1 MKFGRRMRAAGGA
14 AFVMALGTLA
24 RTPAAAQA
32 TFRAAA
38 PGMVIEFDEKMQSR
52 LLVQKEGQE
61 TPLNSFAPA
70 ESVLVN
76 GKSLNGFAFKS
87 GSKKPIQD
95 KIGNGTQYRLVGEA
109 DTLREELSITTY
121 ANFPALA
128 ILQARYTNIGGQ
140 DAQVDGWWFQRHLP
154 ANSDSATPPF
164 WSYQSGSYEKRP
176 DWVLPLHAGFRQEN
190 FMGMNDTDYGG
201 GTPIS
206 DVWRRDVG
214 IAIGHVEPTP
224 KLVSLAV
231 TMPDA
236 SGADLRIEAA
246 VHRALKPNESF
257 QTLRTFVTVHHGD
270 YFDTLTAYRRLMT
283 RNGIRFAEFG
293 KTPYEPVWC
302 GWGYGRGFT
311 PAQIYA
317 ALPKA
322 AELGFKW
329 AVIDDGWQDNI
340 GDWNLNPT
348 KFPRG
353 DADMRAMTARIRA
366 GGMRPELWWAPMAA
380 HPSSQIFKEHPD
392 WLLVN
397 ESGQHQRI
405 SYWNAFYLCPAYKPV
420 QEYTKA
426 LVVKMLRDWD
436 FDGLK
441 LDGQHLNAAPPC
453 YNPAH
458 HHAAPQEA
466 YEQEAA
472 LFKLVYETAKQI
484 KPDAV
489 VELCPCGDAYTFYNL
504 PFMNQSVASDPESS
518 WQIRT
523 KGKTLKALM
532 GVNAPYLGDYVE
544 LSDGGNDFASTLGVG
559 GVVGSMFR
567 WPPESS
573 PNRNDRAAMRARRN
587 DLTEAKE
594 SDWKKWVALYEDKRL
609 SQGEYLGSLYDIGF
623 DRPEAHAIR
632 KDGRLYYAFY
642 AKDFQGPVELRGLDR
657 RAYRIRDY
665 ESDKDYGSVHGPTA
679 PLMVSFQKHLLLE
692 AIPVTQPGRSGY

>member
-1 MKFGRRMRAAGGA
+1 
-14 AFVMALGTLA
+14 
-24 RTPAAAQA
+24 
-32 TFRAAA
+32 
-38 PGMVIEFDEKMQSR
+38 PG
-52 LLVQKEGQE
+52 
-61 TPLNSFAPA
+61 
-70 ESVLVN
+70 
-76 GKSLNGFAFKS
+76 FK
-87 GSKKPIQD
+87 
-95 KIGNGTQYRLVGEA
+95 
-109 DTLREELSITTY
+109 
-121 ANFPALA
+121 
-128 ILQARYTNIGGQ
+128 
-140 DAQVDGWWFQRHLP
+140 
-154 ANSDSATPPF
+154 
-164 WSYQSGSYEKRP
+164 
-176 DWVLPLHAGFRQEN
+176 QEN
-190 FMGMNDTDYGG
+190 FMGMNATDYGG

-214 IAIGHVEPTP
+214 IGIGHFEPTP

-236 SGADLRIEAA
+236 SGANLRIEAA
-246 VHRALKPNESF
+246 IYRALKPNESF

-283 RNGIRFAEFG
+283 RSGIRFAEFG

-322 AELGFKW
+322 SELGFKW

-340 GDWNLNPT
+340 GDWNLNPA

-405 SYWNAFYLCPAYKPV
+405 SYWNAFYLCPSYKPV

-458 HHAAPQEA
+458 HHAEPQEA

-472 LFKLVYETAKQI
+472 LFKLIYETAKQI

-489 VELCPCGDAYTFYNL
+489 IELCPCGDAYTFYNL

-573 PNRNDRAAMRARRN
+573 SGRNDRAALRARRN

-594 SDWKKWVALYEDKRL
+594 SDWKKWVALYEAKRL

-642 AKDFQGPVELRGLDR
+642 AKDFQGPVELRGLDK

-665 ESDKDYGSVHGPTA
+665 ENDKDYGSVHGPTA
-679 PLMVSFQKHLLLE
+679 PLTVSFQKHLLLE

>member
-1 MKFGRRMRAAGGA
+1 MKFGGRLRAACTA
-14 AFVMALGTLA
+14 TFVIELALLSLTSALAGT
-24 RTPAAAQA
+24 

-38 PGMVIEFDEKMQSR
+38 PGMTLEFDEKMQSR
-52 LLVQKEGQE
+52 LLVPQNGKQ
-61 TPLNSFAPA
+61 TPLSRFEPA
-70 ESVLVN
+70 ESLLVN
-76 GKSLNGFAFKS
+76 GKTLNEFTFKS
-87 GSKKPIQD
+87 GSKRPIQD
-95 KIGNGTQYRLVGEA
+95 KIGKGTQYRLIGEA
-109 DTLREELSITTY
+109 NGLREELSITTY
-121 ANFPALA
+121 PNFPALA

-140 DAQVDGWWFQRHLP
+140 AMQVDRWRFQRHLP
-154 ANSDSATPPF
+154 AGPSSAADSAVPPF
-164 WSYQSGSYEKRP
+164 WSYQSGSYERRP
-176 DWVLPLHAGFRQEN
+176 DWILPLRAGFKQAN

-206 DVWRRDVG
+206 DVWRHDVG
-214 IAIGHVEPTP
+214 IGIGHIEPTP
-224 KLVSLAV
+224 KLVSLEV

-236 SGADLRIEAA
+236 SRADLSIEEA
-246 VHRALKPNESF
+246 VQRTLKPNESF
-257 QTLRTFVTVHHGD
+257 QTLRTFVMAHHGD
-270 YFDTLTAYRRLMT
+270 YFNTLTAYRRLMIG
-283 RNGIRFAEFG
+283 NGARFTDFG
-293 KTPYEPVWC
+293 ATPYEPVWC
-302 GWGYGRGFT
+302 GWGYGRTFT
-311 PAQIYA
+311 PAQIDA
-317 ALPKA
+317 TLPKA
-322 AELGFKW
+322 SGLGFKW

-340 GDWNLNPT
+340 GDWNLNPA
-348 KFPRG
+348 KFPNG

-366 GGMRPELWWAPMAA
+366 SGMRPELWWAPMAA
-380 HPSSQIFKEHPD
+380 HPSSQIYKEHPD

-397 ESGQHQRI
+397 QSGQHQKI
-405 SYWNAFYLCPAYKPV
+405 SYWNAFYLCPAAQPV

-458 HHAAPQEA
+458 HHADPQEA
-466 YEQEAA
+466 YEQESA
-472 LFKLVYETAKQI
+472 LFKLIYETAKQI

-489 VELCPCGDAYTFYNL
+489 IELCPCGDAFAFYNL

-567 WPPESS
+567 LPGGQ
-573 PNRNDRAAMRARRN
+573 NRRRN
-587 DLTEAKE
+587 ELTEAKE
-594 SDWKKWVALYEDKRL
+594 SDWKKWVALYQAKRL

-623 DRPEAHAIR
+623 DRPETHAIR

-642 AKDFQGPVELRGLDR
+642 AGEFQGPVELRGLER
-657 RAYRIRDY
+657 GGYRVRDY
-665 ESDKDYGSVHGPTA
+665 ENDKEYGTVHGPTA
-679 PLMVSFQKHLLLE
+679 PLTVSFHKHLLLE
-692 AIPVTQPGRSGY
+692 AIPEGKTQARRD